1 MLVTSRLTSIYSH
14 FFRKVNPVAK
24 NMGKFNQS
32 KVYRDKKKDYQRKEK
47 YSYSNSVVHESY
59 KFPDV

>member
-1 MLVTSRLTSIYSH
+1 MSATKISKT
-14 FFRKVNPVAK
+14 NPVSK
-24 NMGKFNQS
+24 NMPKFNQA

-47 YSYSNSVVHESY
+47 YSYSSSAIYESY

>member
-1 MLVTSRLTSIYSH
+1 MSQ
-14 FFRKVNPVAK
+14 RKISMTNPVAK

-59 KFPDV
+59 KFPDI